1 MTSQNRRRFPAG
13 VIALP
18 CFALVTAMFVGD
30 PACAAAGETAPAAL
44 VMEISGATRPPLAV
58 HREIAPG
65 TRIGLDPGVRLAL
78 LHYATCSIV
87 TVTGGNVTVTAQGL
101 DTDAAATRSAKP
113 GPCPRVHRITLAGP
127 GPLGGVV
134 LSRAIGTPNPPL
146 VVAADAVVIVAG
158 TGDAVAVSA
167 DVIDATG
174 KTVERALPI
183 RAASLQ
189 LPGTLAPRRAYVI
202 RLHFDGRSETV
213 DVPISTSGP
222 AGGGMLVL
230 RLE

>member
-1 MTSQNRRRFPAG
+1 VTSQISRRFPAG
-13 VIALP
+13 DIA
-18 CFALVTAMFVGD
+18 FACLVSMTSLLAGSLAHADAGD
-30 PACAAAGETAPAAL
+30 AAPVAL
-44 VMEISGATRPPLAV
+44 VMEISGATRPLLAV

-65 TRIGLDPGVRLAL
+65 TRIGLDPGARLAL
-78 LHYATCSIV
+78 LHYSTCTIV
-87 TVTGGNVTVTAQGL
+87 TVTGGNVSVTAQGV
-101 DTDAAATRSAKP
+101 DTDAAAARSAKP

-134 LSRAIGTPNPPL
+134 LSRAIGPPNPPL
-146 VVAADAVVIVAG
+146 VVAADAVVILSGGPGA
-158 TGDAVAVSA
+158 TSA
-167 DVIDATG
+167 DLIDATG
-174 KTVERALPI
+174 KTVGGALPI
-183 RAASLQ
+183 RAGSLQ

-202 RLHFDGRSETV
+202 RLHFDGRSETL